1 MSTAASTSTAVTE
14 GIRVS
19 VRARYL
25 ADRSSPATHQYAFA
39 YTVTITNETAVST
52 QLISR
57 HWIITDAT
65 GKVQE
70 VKGAG
75 VVGAQ
80 PLLKAGESFEYT
92 SWAMLETAYGSMHGT
107 YQMLCEDGRT

>member
-1 MSTAASTSTAVTE
+1 MAATSTISSAVTQ
-14 GIRVS
+14 GIRVE
-19 VRARYL
+19 VRARHL
-25 ADRSSPATHQYAFA
+25 PDRSSPATRQYAFA
-39 YTVTITNETAVST
+39 YTVTIKNEGYVTA

-57 HWIITDAT
+57 HWVITDAT

-80 PLLKAGESFEYT
+80 PVLKTGESFEYT
-92 SWAMLETAYGSMHGT
+92 SWAVLETAF
-107 YQMLCEDGRT
+107 

>member
-1 MSTAASTSTAVTE
+1 MATSASHSTAVTQ
-14 GIRVS
+14 GIRVH

-25 ADRSSPATHQYAFA
+25 ADRSSPQTHQYAFA
-39 YTVTITNETAVST
+39 YTVTISNEAADPT
-52 QLISR
+52 QLVSR

-70 VKGAG
+70 VKGPG

-92 SWAMLETAYGSMHGT
+92 SWAVLETACGSMRGT
-107 YQMLCEDGRT
+107 YQMV